1 MRWLNRHAWWALVV
15 VSVVLVVFGLT
26 DIATGAAAD
35 PAIAQALTGK
45 TLAEL
50 EAAGPDAYRL
60 FDFFTRVNGWSLVL
74 AGLLFTV
81 VLLVPFRRGQ
91 RWAWW
96 AMWLLPIW
104 ALGGALFYVAV
115 GIRADQPPPPP
126 VVSGPI
132 LAVLTGAVLLVSGR
146 SRDARPQ

>member
-1 MRWLNRHAWWALVV
+1 MRWLNRHAWWALVFV
-15 VSVVLVVFGLT
+15 AVLLVAFGLT

-35 PAIAQALTGK
+35 PAIAVALTGM

-50 EAAGPDAYRL
+50 EAAGPDAYRM

-74 AGLLFTV
+74 VGALFSVILLI
-81 VLLVPFRRGQ
+81 PFRRGQ

-104 ALGGALFYVAV
+104 ALGAAVFYVAV
-115 GIRADQPPPPP
+115 GIKPGQPPPPP
-126 VVSGPI
+126 LVSGPI
-132 LAVLTGAVLLVSGR
+132 LAVLTSAVLLVSGR
-146 SRDARPQ
+146 SRDARAQ